1 MSRMYIL
8 LGGLLLLIIAG
19 VVIYYFFIAKTVEP
33 SQLEMS
39 GPFDIDT
46 PKTYVS
52 SSAFPTAAASTAFL
66 TDGTG
71 SFQMYVYL
79 DTLIKTGSSISCGA
93 ASNKPSCRT
102 GLYDPCKCK
111 NQYDCTNCSHE
122 GYKTLVSL
130 YGVYTLEV
138 LNLPDASRPNSVS
151 AQLTVRTKN
160 STGSDMESNVETIP
174 LPPLP
179 LQKWLLLTIT
189 RDGRQVN
196 VLYNDSIVSSSKTQN
211 MIDTASVNG
220 EVVSG
225 GSAGL
230 SGAIGLLRMLPTKI
244 TVPEVTTYYNKTSD
258 TRGAPTAFITD
269 KNTYKQNIALAKGKS
284 IVQMFCL
291 DLSCFSMPRVNV
303 SIPTNTSIF
312 KDTNT
317 DFKKVSNLYDVNT
330 LYS

>member
-19 VVIYYFFIAKTVEP
+19 VVIYYFFIAKPVAP
-33 SQLEMS
+33 SELQMS
-39 GPFDIDT
+39 GPFDINT
-46 PKTYVS
+46 QKVYVS
-52 SSAFPTAAASTAFL
+52 SKAFPTAAASTAFL

-71 SFQMYVYL
+71 TFQMYVYL
-79 DTLIKTGSSISCGA
+79 DTLTKTGSAVSCGT
-93 ASNKPSCRT
+93 ASNKPSCGT

-122 GYKTLVSL
+122 GYKQLISL

-179 LQKWLLLTIT
+179 LQKWILVTIT

-211 MIDTASVNG
+211 MIDTVSASG
-220 EVVSG
+220 DVVSG
-225 GSAGL
+225 GAAGL
-230 SGAIGLLRMLPTKI
+230 SGVVGLLRMLPKKVAVT
-244 TVPEVTTYYNKTSD
+244 EVTTYYNQTSD
-258 TRGAPTAFITD
+258 TRGAPTAFTTDSTAYD
-269 KNTYKQNIALAKGKS
+269 KNVALAKSKS
-284 IVQMFCL
+284 IIQMFCL

-303 SIPTNTSIF
+303 SIPTNTSIL
-312 KDTNT
+312 KDTNSDYT
-317 DFKKVSNLYDVNT
+317 KVSNLYNVNT